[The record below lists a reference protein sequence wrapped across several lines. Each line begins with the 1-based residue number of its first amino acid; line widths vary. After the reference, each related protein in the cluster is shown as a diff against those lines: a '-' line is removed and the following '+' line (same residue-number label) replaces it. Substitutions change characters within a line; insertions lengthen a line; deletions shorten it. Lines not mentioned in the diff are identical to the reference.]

1 MKRAW
6 PHRLNGE
13 PCPRR
18 PLRGRRSARC
28 RPRLTGLARPK
39 TPVPPGSDPGRRES
53 SKRPRKNSLATRAHA
68 PHSSRSHARR
78 RTSGRRTAIRRP
90 SHGARGTKN
99 EARRHPHPPGVTRVA
114 ARPRSASH
122 GWPPGLAR
130 RHTGGRQASLGV
142 KEDLGTSRH
151 SRAPSVIPATAG
163 IWTAQPG
170 PASAI
175 PAKRDPGMTRTGT
188 ESQPRP
194 GNPAGSEAARFPSSR
209 E

>member
-1 MKRAW
+1 MPGA
-6 PHRLNGE
+6 
-13 PCPRR
+13 
-18 PLRGRRSARC
+18 SAA
-28 RPRLTGLARPK
+28 PPTARLTGLAAAK
-39 TPVPPGSDPGRRES
+39 TPVPQRPDPGRRER
-53 SKRPRKNSLATRAHA
+53 SKRPPKKFFGDPRARAALEPLPRTPAHTRPPDGHPPAL
-68 PHSSRSHARR
+68 ARR
-78 RTSGRRTAIRRP
+78 QGNEK
-90 SHGARGTKN
+90 RGPPAPAP
-99 EARRHPHPPGVTRVA
+99 ARRHTGGRQASLGVTRVA

-122 GWPPGLAR
+122 GWPPSLAR

-151 SRAPSVIPATAG
+151 SRAPSVIPAPPPSFPRRRESG
-163 IWTAQPG
+163 PPNPD